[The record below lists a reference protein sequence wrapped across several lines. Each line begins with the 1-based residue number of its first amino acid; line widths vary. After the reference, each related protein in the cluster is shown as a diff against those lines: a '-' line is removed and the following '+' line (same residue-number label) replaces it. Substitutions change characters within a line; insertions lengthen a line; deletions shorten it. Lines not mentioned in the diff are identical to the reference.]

1 MFIGGTMDLQPTSLA
16 SSKRSEDI
24 ELSTML
30 PSVSWYS
37 IFVQTGYE
45 DKIRA
50 YYLQKYCPHLTF
62 IVPKRQLRERQEGLW
77 KEILKPIFPGYI
89 LVRGCMNYND
99 CYAIR
104 RINHVM
110 RVLCD
115 QTGEPCKIQRSEI
128 TVLLKLLENGEV
140 IRPSKAID
148 MGDHIE
154 IIEGPLKSMQGI
166 VQSINSRKGRARIVL
181 NFLHKERKVDVSLQM
196 VRLAEGN

>member
-1 MFIGGTMDLQPTSLA
+1 MDLQSY
-16 SSKRSEDI
+16 RSEPTNRQEDMA
-24 ELSTML
+24 LSTML
-30 PSVSWYS
+30 PNAPWFS

-104 RINHVM
+104 RMNHVL

-115 QTGEPCKIQRSEI
+115 QTGEPCKIRPSEI
-128 TVLLKLLENGEV
+128 AILLKLLENGEV

-148 MGDHIE
+148 RGDHIE
-154 IIEGPLKSMQGI
+154 IIEGPLKNMEGI
-166 VQSINSRKGRARIVL
+166 VQSINQRKGRARIVL
-181 NFLHKERKVDVSLQM
+181 NFLHKVRKVDVSLQM
-196 VRLAEGN
+196 VRLAEGD

>member
-1 MFIGGTMDLQPTSLA
+1 MVYPLLPLFKEED
-16 SSKRSEDI
+16 RESEFTALTDKA
-24 ELSTML
+24 
-30 PSVSWYS
+30 PWYS

-50 YYLQKYCPHLTF
+50 FYLQKFCPHLEF

-104 RINHVM
+104 RMNHVL

-115 QTGEPCKIQRSEI
+115 FTGEPSKIHPSEI
-128 TVLLKLLENGEV
+128 AVLLKLLQNGEI

-148 MGDHIE
+148 MGDRIE
-154 IIEGPLKSMQGI
+154 IIEGPLKTLHGI
-166 VQSINSRKGRARIVL
+166 VQSVNRRKSRARIVL
-181 NFLHKERKVDVSLQM
+181 NFLQKERKVDVSLQII
-196 VRLAEGN
+196 RLAENS